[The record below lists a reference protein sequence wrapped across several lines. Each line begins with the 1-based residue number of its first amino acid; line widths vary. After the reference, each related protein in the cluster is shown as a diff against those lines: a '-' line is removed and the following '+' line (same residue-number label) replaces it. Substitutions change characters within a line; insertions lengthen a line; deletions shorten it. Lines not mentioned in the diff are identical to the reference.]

1 MPIYEY
7 SCEHCGHRFERM
19 QKVSAA
25 SPDCPTCGGDTSRL
39 VSLSAFHL
47 KGSGW
52 YASDYKPSAPPSATG
67 GEGAAGSTTGSAQA
81 GTTSSGAPSGA
92 SDG

>member
-25 SPDCPTCGGDTSRL
+25 APDCPVCGGDTSRL

-52 YASDYKPSAPPSATG
+52 YSSDYKPSAPSSATG
-67 GEGAAGSTTGSAQA
+67 GDSAGQDRTSTAASNSSSDGASSAGS
-81 GTTSSGAPSGA
+81 
-92 SDG
+92 DG